1 MSAIAV
7 VFLQKHGDKKDSEV
21 DADQPSKRTSVISI
35 LKSLIRPPIL
45 LLGIIL
51 IPTLVANEI
60 FLECFLAIYLKEI
73 YQTDADVTGTIMMIC
88 GSFGLVA
95 SVLCGYLSDKG
106 LSRSLVMMGGG
117 LLVVVGT
124 LFLDP
129 SMFRFGWKSCVCPGV
144 MFGLI
149 GVGSSAVQVSVLP
162 ILVFHDEES
171 DMELST
177 EKMVRI
183 FNCGYF
189 IGSSVGPLVGS
200 ALLDFLSFA
209 VSFAIFAAF
218 TSAIFGIAL
227 GVHIKTGTLF
237 SVKSKV
243 KNTYVLL
250 KTNSDA
256 KFNDGSFD

>member
-1 MSAIAV
+1 MSSIAILAMI
-7 VFLQKHGDKKDSEV
+7 HGDKKDSEV
-21 DADQPSKRTSVISI
+21 DKPSKRTSGISI
-35 LKSLIRPPIL
+35 LKSLVRPPIL

-60 FLECFLAIYLKEI
+60 FLECFLAIYLKDK
-73 YQTDADVTGTIMMIC
+73 YQTDADVTGTILMIC
-88 GSFGLVA
+88 GVFGLVA
-95 SVLCGYLSDKG
+95 SVLCGYLSDRG
-106 LSRSLVMMGGG
+106 FSRSFVMVGGG
-117 LLVVVGT
+117 MLVVVGT

-129 SMFRFGWKSCVCPGV
+129 SLFRFSWKSCGYPGV

-162 ILVFHDEES
+162 ILVFHDEEL

-183 FNCGYF
+183 VNCGYF
-189 IGSSVGPLVGS
+189 IGSSIGPLVGS

-209 VSFAIFAAF
+209 ESFAIFAAF
-218 TSAIFGIAL
+218 TSAIFGIAI
-227 GVHIKTGTLF
+227 GVQLKTGTLF

-250 KTNSDA
+250 ETNSEA
-256 KFNDGSFD
+256 KFND